1 MASEDKLRD
10 YLRRALADVKRL
22 KRQLDEPI
30 AIVGMACRLPGG
42 VASPDDLWNLVAE
55 GRDAVGPFPTDRGW
69 DLDALY
75 DPDPERTGT
84 SYTRHGGFL
93 DDVAGFDA
101 EFFGISPREA
111 LAIDPQQR
119 LLLEVSWEALER
131 AGLDPAALRGS
142 RTAVFAGL
150 AGEDYAPEEAPEE
163 LEGYIGTG
171 TLRSVA
177 SGRIAYTLGFEG
189 PAITV
194 DTACSSSLVALHLA
208 ARSLR
213 AGESD
218 LALVGGASIM
228 ASPFGFIEFSRQ
240 RGLSPDGR
248 CKAFADGADGTGW
261 AEGVAVLVVERL
273 SDAQRLGHDVL
284 AVVRGSAIN
293 QDGASNGLSA
303 PSGPAQRRVIR
314 DALAAAGL
322 QPGDVDVVEAH
333 GTGTSLGDPIEASAL
348 IAAYGQGRDRPLLLG
363 SLKSNIGHTQAAAGA
378 AGIIKMVKALGHDT
392 LPATLHAESPT
403 PLVDWSAGSVE
414 LLTTPRPWPATGHPR
429 RFAISAFGV
438 SGTNAH
444 IIIEQPPTPPQPSP
458 TSPSDA
464 AAPRST
470 HPKSP
475 ERSFTNAPDTPNPD
489 SSSTERSFTKAAEPG
504 APGASGSSGPGSAA
518 PASERSFTEAAEP
531 GTPGAS
537 GSSGPGSA
545 AAASERSF
553 TKAAEPGAPGASGPS
568 GPGSAAP
575 ASERSFTSTPDAA
588 ASPES
593 SNERSFAGGF
603 GGAVSEGSLTERS
616 VKGAGGGP
624 WPVVVSAR
632 AGGALRAWAG
642 RLPKGVEPRDLGFS
656 LVSTRTA
663 HPLRAV
669 AVVADRAQLAQALG
683 AIERGEGSPDVV
695 TGRAGGLAFLFTGQG
710 SQRGGMGLELLE
722 SEPVFA
728 EAFRAATF
736 ELDRYLAGY
745 AERSVADVVRE
756 GGPDLDLTLYA
767 QTGLFALE
775 VALFRLY
782 ESWGVRPDY
791 VAGHSIGELA
801 AAHAAGIWT
810 LPDAAALVAARAR
823 LMQALPGGGAMTAIE
838 AAEDEV
844 LPLLRPGVD
853 LAAVNGPS
861 AVVVS
866 GDADAVGEVAEHFA
880 ALGRRTRALRVS
892 HAFHSAHM
900 DGMLA
905 EFAEVAKAI
914 EHRRPTLPV
923 ISNLTGEPLT
933 EAPEPEYWVRH
944 VREAVR
950 FADALDRLAADG
962 VTAFVELGP
971 DGVLSALAA
980 RALPPGGS
988 ATPAL
993 RPGRPEK
1000 TTALLGLGLAYA
1012 AGKDVD
1018 WRPFFPGARTVP
1030 LPTYPFQ
1037 HDRYWLDP
1045 RPSADAA
1052 GLGLDRPGH
1061 PLLGASLSL
1070 ADGPGTVLTGRLSL
1084 RTHPWLADHAVLGT
1098 VIVPGTAL
1106 VELAVRAGD
1115 ETGLPVLAELVVEG
1129 PLLVPDKGGV
1139 ALQVAAG
1146 EPAPDGTRQVTVHS
1160 RPEGST
1166 GPWTRHAVGVLAPGE
1181 PAAPPADPAWPPP
1194 GAEPLDIAEIYP
1206 ELSDAGLYYGPAFR
1220 GLRAAW
1226 RSPDGFYAEVAL
1238 PEDVPADDFGLHP
1251 ALLDA
1256 ALHIAAHHGL
1266 RTSPEGSNR
1275 LPFAYSDVRLHASGA
1290 AALRVRITLRGEDE
1304 LALEA
1309 ADETGAPVVSV
1320 GALRAR
1326 LVSARQLRAAGPADL
1341 YEVRWTEATQAGRS
1355 NLDPEVLEPA
1365 DAPSALAL
1373 LQEALTGDRPILV
1386 RTRDAVAAAEGDS
1399 PALTAAPVWGL
1410 VRAAQAEHPGRI
1422 VIVDA
1427 AEGERFPDDPFGY
1440 AEPQLAVRDGLVLA
1454 PRLVRAAPPG
1464 DDETPLTWR
1473 TDGTVVVTG
1482 GTGVLGAAAARHLVR
1497 AHGVRNL
1504 LLLSRGGPDA
1514 PGAKALADDLA
1525 DLAGPDAHIEVT
1537 AADVADRESLAAVLT
1552 AIPADRP
1559 LTAVVH
1565 TAGVVDDGLIE
1576 TLTPERLEHVIAA
1589 KATGAWHLHELT
1601 EGLDLDAFVLYS
1613 SAAGIIGGP
1622 GQGSYAA
1629 ANTFLDALAAH
1640 RRARGLPG
1648 TSLAWGMWA
1657 EPSGVTAHLTDVDR
1671 SRAARSG
1678 IRPLET
1684 EAGLALL
1691 DASLGLTRPLLV
1703 PAPLDPAALRARG
1716 DDLPAILRALVPA
1729 VRRTASAA
1737 SGGPSLARRLA
1748 GVPEDARADALVA
1761 ILRGEAAAVLGTS
1774 ADRIEPDRPFQELG
1788 LDSLASVELRNRLG
1802 ALSGLRLSA
1811 TVTFDHPDARSLA
1824 AHLLTLLGDP
1834 SADEPAPTPGE
1845 ADRYGPLSTLY
1856 RGLAARG
1863 EFAAAAQ
1870 LIGVASH
1877 LRSSFGWDERAEH
1890 AKKPLT
1896 LAEGPADV
1904 ALVLFP
1910 AVSAISGPH
1919 EYARFGHAMSGERD
1933 VFVLPSPGY
1942 AESDALPDSEETYI
1956 GMHADAVA
1964 ELVAGRP
1971 YAVLGRSMGGCIAHS
1986 VAAELERRGHG
1997 PRGLALIDTYPID
2010 SPLRPG
2016 FEDWWLAAMLTGM
2029 LDRIERYDMVWS
2041 DASLT
2046 TMGAYGRVLAAW
2058 DPSPITAPT
2067 LLLRAAEPLRHTIL
2081 DGPHDWRA
2089 FWPLPHDT
2097 ADVPGDHFTVLE
2109 DHAGT
2114 TVEAVRAWLD
2124 SLT

>member
-1 MASEDKLRD
+1 MATEDKLRD
-10 YLRRALADVKRL
+10 YLKRALADVTRL
-22 KRQLDEPI
+22 KRQLDEPV

-42 VASPDDLWNLVAE
+42 VASPDDLWDLVAA
-55 GRDAVGPFPTDRGW
+55 GRDAVGPFPGDRGW

-101 EFFGISPREA
+101 AFFGISPREA

-119 LLLEVSWEALER
+119 LLLETSWEALER
-131 AGLDPAALRGS
+131 AGLDPASLRGS

-150 AGEDYAPEEAPEE
+150 AGEDYAPGETPEE

-213 AGESD
+213 AGEAD

-248 CKAFADGADGTGW
+248 CKAFAAGADGTGW

-273 SDAQRLGHDVL
+273 SDAQRLGHEIL

-322 QPGDVDVVEAH
+322 QPGDVDAVEAH

-348 IAAYGQGRDRPLLLG
+348 IAAYGQGRERPLLLG

-378 AGIIKMVKALGHDT
+378 AGIIKMVQALRHDV
-392 LPATLHAESPT
+392 LPATLHAAEPT
-403 PLVDWSAGSVE
+403 PLVDWTAGSVE
-414 LLTTPRPWPATGHPR
+414 LLTAPRSWPATDRPR
-429 RFAISAFGV
+429 RFGISAFGV

-444 IIIEQPPTPPQPSP
+444 VIIEQAPAPAVDGAPVS
-458 TSPSDA
+458 
-464 AAPRST
+464 PRST
-470 HPKSP
+470 VSASVTDGGPVSG
-475 ERSFTNAPDTPNPD
+475 R
-489 SSSTERSFTKAAEPG
+489 SSTSGTVRDEEHASEHD
-504 APGASGSSGPGSAA
+504 GASGTVEDQA
-518 PASERSFTEAAEP
+518 P
-531 GTPGAS
+531 
-537 GSSGPGSA
+537 
-545 AAASERSF
+545 
-553 TKAAEPGAPGASGPS
+553 
-568 GPGSAAP
+568 
-575 ASERSFTSTPDAA
+575 TSLP
-588 ASPES
+588 
-593 SNERSFAGGF
+593 
-603 GGAVSEGSLTERS
+603 
-616 VKGAGGGP
+616 GGP
-624 WPVVVSAR
+624 WPIPLSAR
-632 AGGALRAWAG
+632 SPEALRAQAE
-642 RLPKGVEPRDLGFS
+642 RVPKGIALPDLGFS
-656 LVSTRTA
+656 LATTRTA
-663 HPLRAV
+663 HPHRAV
-669 AVVADRAQLAQALG
+669 TVAADRESLERALG
-683 AIERGEGSPDVV
+683 ALKRGEPSPDVV

-710 SQRGGMGLELLE
+710 SQRAGMGRELLE

-728 EAFRAATF
+728 DAFRAAVF
-736 ELDRYLAGY
+736 ELDRHLAGH
-745 AERSVADVVRE
+745 AARSVGEVVAE

-782 ESWGVRPDY
+782 ESWGVRPDV

-810 LPDAAALVAARAR
+810 LADAAALVAARAR

-844 LPLLRPGVD
+844 VPLLRPGAD

-866 GDADAVGEVAEHFA
+866 GDAEAVGEVAAHFA

-905 EFAEVAKAI
+905 EFGEAARSVA
-914 EHRRPTLPV
+914 HRRPAIPIV
-923 ISNLTGEPLT
+923 SNLTGEPLT

-950 FADALDRLAADG
+950 FADSLDRLAADG

-980 RALPPGGS
+980 RALPEGGN
-988 ATPAL
+988 ALPAL
-993 RPGRPEK
+993 RPGRPERV
-1000 TTALLGLGLAYA
+1000 TALLALGLAHA
-1012 AGKDVD
+1012 AGKDVA
-1018 WRPFFPGARTVP
+1018 WREFFPGARTVP

-1037 HDRYWLDP
+1037 RERYWLAS
-1045 RPSADAA
+1045 RPVGDAA
-1052 GLGLDRPGH
+1052 GLGLERPGH
-1061 PLLGASLSL
+1061 PLLGAALSL
-1070 ADGPGTVLTGRLSL
+1070 ADAPGTVLTGRISL
-1084 RTHPWLADHAVLGT
+1084 RTHPWLADHVVQGT
-1098 VIVPGTAL
+1098 AIVPGTAL

-1115 ETGLPVLAELVVEG
+1115 ETGLPALAELVIEA
-1129 PLLVPDKGGV
+1129 PLPVPARGGV

-1160 RPEGST
+1160 RPEGSA
-1166 GPWTRHAVGVLAPGE
+1166 GPWTRHAVGVLAPGR
-1181 PAAPPADPAWPPP
+1181 ADAPPADSAWPPA
-1194 GAEPLDIAEIYP
+1194 GAEPLDVAGIYP
-1206 ELSDAGLYYGPAFR
+1206 ELSDAGLHYGPAFR

-1226 RSPDGFYAEVAL
+1226 RTTDGFLAEVAL
-1238 PEDVPADDFGLHP
+1238 PADTPADAFGLHP

-1290 AALRVRITLRGEDE
+1290 SALRVRITLRGDDE

-1326 LVSARQLRAAGPADL
+1326 LVSARQLRTAGPTDL
-1341 YEVRWTEATQAGRS
+1341 YEVRWTEAAPSGRS
-1355 NLDPEVLEPA
+1355 GTDAQTIEAA
-1365 DAPSALAL
+1365 DAADALER
-1373 LQEALTGDRPILV
+1373 LQEALEGDRPLV
-1386 RTRDAVAAAEGDS
+1386 VLTRGAVAAADTDS
-1399 PALTAAPVWGL
+1399 PVLTAAPVWGL

-1422 VIVDA
+1422 VLVDV
-1427 AEGERFPDDPFGY
+1427 AEGERAPADPFSYG
-1440 AEPQLAVRDGLVLA
+1440 EPQLAVRDGRVLA
-1454 PRLVRAAPPG
+1454 PRLVRAAPPAE
-1464 DDETPLTWR
+1464 DAQPLTWR
-1473 TDGTVVVTG
+1473 TDGTVLITG
-1482 GTGVLGAAAARHLVR
+1482 GTGVLGAAVARHLVQ

-1525 DLAGPDAHIEVT
+1525 DLASPRTNTTGATAVDRAASDTAAPAGRLRTETAPDRDTSVEAAPDSATSAGPDGPRIEVV
-1537 AADVADRESLAAVLT
+1537 AVDVADREALAAALA
-1552 AIPADRP
+1552 AIPPERP
-1559 LTAVVH
+1559 LTGIVH
-1565 TAGVVDDGLIE
+1565 TAGVVDDGLIG
-1576 TLTPERLEHVIAA
+1576 TLTAERLAGVFGA
-1589 KATGAWHLHELT
+1589 KADGAWHLHELT

-1640 RRARGLPG
+1640 RHARGLPG

-1678 IRPLET
+1678 LRPLET
-1684 EAGLALL
+1684 GAGLALF
-1691 DASLGLTRPLLV
+1691 DAAVGLARPLLV

-1716 DDLPAILRALVPA
+1716 EDLPAVLRALVPA

-1737 SGGPSLARRLA
+1737 AGGPSLARRLA
-1748 GVPEDARADALVA
+1748 GVPEDGREDALVE
-1761 ILRGEAAAVLGTS
+1761 ILREEAAAVLGTT
-1774 ADRIEPDRPFQELG
+1774 ADRIEPDRPFQEAG

-1811 TVTFDHPDARSLA
+1811 TVTFDHPDARALA
-1824 AHLLTLLGDP
+1824 AHLLTLL
-1834 SADEPAPTPGE
+1834 ADAPADGPAPAATAE

-1863 EFAAAAQ
+1863 EFAAAAE

-1877 LRSSFGWDERAEH
+1877 LRAAFPAEERAAH
-1890 AKKPLT
+1890 AKPPLT
-1896 LAEGPADV
+1896 LAEGPAEV

-1919 EYARFGHAMSGERD
+1919 EYARFGHAMRGERD

-1942 AESDALPDSEETYI
+1942 AESDALPDSEDTYI
-1956 GMHADAVA
+1956 GMHADTVA
-1964 ELVAGRP
+1964 ELVGGRP

-2010 SPLRPG
+2010 SPARPG
-2016 FEDWWLAAMLTGM
+2016 FADWWLAAMLTGM
-2029 LDRIERYDMVWS
+2029 IERIERYDMVWS

-2058 DPSPITAPT
+2058 DPAPIAAPT
-2067 LLLRAAEPLRHTIL
+2067 LLLRAAEPLAHTVV

-2089 FWPLPHDT
+2089 FWPLPHAT

-2114 TVEAVRAWLD
+2114 TVEAVRAWLA
-2124 SLT
+2124 SLTTQQGGPA